1 MNPKR
6 GSAEG
11 AIQSIAAPPSIPD
24 VTLVEIDA
32 VVAQQVAVC
41 FLKCAIAMVVWL
53 LLNVSEHSVELTRA
67 HRKCA
72 ISALPGKAAIPRIN
86 RLDPFRRRLLYPL
99 MS

>member
-32 VVAQQVAVC
+32 VVAQQVAVF
-41 FLKCAIAMVVWL
+41 FLKCAIAMVLWL
-53 LLNVSEHSVELTRA
+53 LLNVYEHKRRA
-67 HRKCA
+67 DSGSPKMRHIRAARKSRDTVDQPA
-72 ISALPGKAAIPRIN
+72 
-86 RLDPFRRRLLYPL
+86 
-99 MS
+99 